1 MVLVFGK
8 AFECL
13 FSQHLK
19 YRKRSKQAG
28 TTRLINISHMTLSSN
43 RQSSQRSVVQ
53 SLVVSTVCR
62 PIDSRLNGVS
72 SNRQSPPQ
80 RCVVQPPVVSTVC
93 HPTASRLNGVSSD
106 RQSPQRRVVQPTAAS
121 THRPKGCRLNAVSS
135 NRVEGRT
142 LDWSNRR
149 RVNSWQDRFS
159 TDRWS
164 NACGLRTAR
173 AAMHDVGYQCYWP
186 ILVGAIGSALDQA
199 HRSAWCTDSTIW
211 F

>member
-93 HPTASRLNGVSSD
+93 HPTASRLNGVSSN
-106 RQSPQRRVVQPTAAS
+106 RQSSQRCVVRPTVASTACRPTDSRLNASPQRMSPQRCVVQSGWRTYP
-121 THRPKGCRLNAVSS
+121 RLI
-135 NRVEGRT
+135 EPPPG
-142 LDWSNRR
+142 
-149 RVNSWQDRFS
+149 
-159 TDRWS
+159 
-164 NACGLRTAR
+164 
-173 AAMHDVGYQCYWP
+173 
-186 ILVGAIGSALDQA
+186 
-199 HRSAWCTDSTIW
+199 
-211 F
+211 